1 MHVYSTVFNNI
12 IKVKLV
18 DEMMQSN
25 YLCVIFHIK
34 CKKLLI
40 LTVFTLF
47 LNLDKI
53 QDGGQ
58 DGDHVW

>member
-1 MHVYSTVFNNI
+1 MDVFQLFST

-25 YLCVIFHIK
+25 YLCVILHVRRK
-34 CKKLLI
+34 TLLL
-40 LTVFTLF
+40 LTVFTLS
-47 LNLDKI
+47 LILDKI
-53 QDGGQ
+53 QDCGQ

>member
-1 MHVYSTVFNNI
+1 MFFQLFST

-25 YLCVIFHIK
+25 YLCVILHVK
-34 CKKLLI
+34 RKKVLI
-40 LTVFTLF
+40 VTVFTLF
-47 LNLDKI
+47 LILDKI
-53 QDGGQ
+53 QEGGQ